1 MTLPLNNLATSHSA
15 ADILAEY
22 LTQQSLLGGS
32 TLRINEADASAA
44 DPLLLLTDTGALD
57 TNPTLT
63 FGTVQSAGVQ
73 IRTRGIPTD
82 QIGPRATIVAIYE
95 HLDRMAATVVTYGG
109 HTYRIGAVNHVSG
122 PFPINTDDQR
132 RWEWSLNVRL
142 NITQLT

>member
-15 ADILAEY
+15 AEY